1 MKEAV
6 LPLETILFQTLLL
19 LVAIA
24 LEARVFY
31 RRLKVGRQTSIKYAV
46 SINLL
51 ATIIG
56 WLLFFLMQNWLPQE
70 LEEEI
75 ITFIFFDRIS
85 VNQTQ
90 QITLLT
96 VSIGIVIFFV
106 TFLIKLKGLDFLQ
119 ALLQDTSITEE
130 QDQEQ
135 TTATPYWQTL
145 ANRVNQVTVYSDPN
159 QTTAVL
165 LANAYSYS
173 GIILILFMRFFLNRI
188 FPNNLG

>member
-6 LPLETILFQTLLL
+6 LPLETIVFQTLLL

-31 RRLKVGRQTSIKYAV
+31 QRLNVGRQTSIKYAI

-51 ATIIG
+51 ATIIS
-56 WLLFFLMQNWLPQE
+56 WLLFFLVQNWLPQE
-70 LEEEI
+70 VEEEVI
-75 ITFIFFDRIS
+75 NFIFFDRIS
-85 VNQTQ
+85 DSQTQ

-96 VSIGIVIFFV
+96 VSVGIAIFFV

-119 ALLQDTSITEE
+119 ASLQDMPITDEE
-130 QDQEQ
+130 DQEQ
-135 TTATPYWQTL
+135 ETARRLYWQTL
-145 ANRVNQVTVYSDPN
+145 ANRFNQATVYSNPN
-159 QTTAVL
+159 QVTAVL

-173 GIILILFMRFFLNRI
+173 GIMLILFMRFFLNKLWI
-188 FPNNLG
+188 